1 MLNEKSVLRTQ
12 LKAKRREL
20 SRQEIAQK
28 SDNAVKNLLPLL
40 ENHSCVMAYLSA
52 FKEVC
57 VDEAIE
63 QLIRSSVKVCV
74 PVSDESTHTIT
85 PVRLTDLGNI
95 SHGAYGIREP
105 ISEELTN
112 TSEITAAIIP
122 GIGFDLSGRRIGFG
136 MGYYDRFLQNFKG
149 LKIGVCYEFQLV
161 DKIPTEIT
169 DIPMDIIVTEMNCYV
184 I

>member
-20 SRQEIAQK
+20 SNQEIVQK
-28 SDNAVKNLLPLL
+28 SNNTVKNLFPLL

-57 VDEAIE
+57 IDEAITK
-63 QLIRSSVKVCV
+63 LIRSDVKVCV
-74 PVSDESTHTIT
+74 PVSDKNTCTIT
-85 PVRLTDLGNI
+85 PVRLTDLDNI

-105 ISEELTN
+105 IGEEIIN
-112 TSEITAAIIP
+112 ANEITAAIIP
-122 GIGFDLSGRRIGFG
+122 GIGFDLSGGRIGFG